1 MYDIVIPVYNEGENI
16 RAVLES
22 LSDHVKKPIRVLIAY
37 DDDSDN
43 TLPEVQNF
51 PKDRINV
58 QCIQNK
64 YSGVLGAIKTGFE
77 FSDSP
82 AVIMFPADDT
92 FNAGILDRMFEDF
105 ENGADIVAA
114 SRFMKGGC
122 MIGCPMAKAFIVR
135 AAAFVLYHIGKL
147 PTHDPSN
154 GFRLFSRR
162 VLQTFPIESAE
173 GFPYSIELLV
183 KVHRKGW
190 KITEVPSRW
199 IERTSGK
206 SRFKLMK
213 WLPQYFVWFKYAF
226 ATTYCRRTGRI
237 S

>member
-16 RAVLES
+16 HAVLES
-22 LSDHVKKPIRVLIAY
+22 LAQHVKKPVRILIAY
-37 DDDSDN
+37 DHESDN
-43 TLPEVQNF
+43 TLPVARAF
-51 PKDRINV
+51 PASRLQV
-58 QCIQNK
+58 LCIQNK

-77 FSDSP
+77 YSDSP
-82 AVIMFPADDT
+82 AVMMFPADDT
-92 FNAGILDRMFEDF
+92 LNAGILDRMFEEY
-105 ENGADIVAA
+105 ENGSEIVAA

-122 MIGCPMAKAFIVR
+122 MIGCPIVKAVIVR
-135 AAAFVLYHIGKL
+135 AAAFILYHIGRL

-162 VLQTFPIESAE
+162 VLQAFPIESAE

-183 KVHRKGW
+183 KAHRRGL

-199 IERTSGK
+199 MERTSGK

-226 ATTYCRRTGRI
+226 ATTYCHKTV
-237 S
+237 